1 MGFLRKLTGVQGQI
15 DSAAAAVEASR
26 ANADAT
32 IAATQQATSDAQ
44 ATMNAQAKAAALQLS
59 QQVARDAAAQKAADA
74 VGTPMEEAVVSLD
87 SPIKSRAASRSRRAF
102 GRGTTGVQI

>member
-15 DSAAAAVEASR
+15 DASRAAVEASR

-32 IAATQQATSDAQ
+32 IAATQQATADAQ
-44 ATMNAQAKAAALQLS
+44 ATMNAQAQAAALQLS

-74 VGTPMEEAVVSLD
+74 LSAPLEEAVVTLD

-102 GRGTTGVQI
+102 GRGTSGVQI